1 MGKNLRTLLY
11 GGGIIAIIIA
21 IVAAL
26 LSVIRMFKAFIIWG
40 VIILIAVWIIGYII
54 RQAKKRAEEED

>member
-26 LSVIRMFKAFIIWG
+26 LSVIRMFKALIIWG
-40 VIILIAVWIIGYII
+40 LIILIAVWITGYII
-54 RQAKKRAEEED
+54 RQVKKRAEEED